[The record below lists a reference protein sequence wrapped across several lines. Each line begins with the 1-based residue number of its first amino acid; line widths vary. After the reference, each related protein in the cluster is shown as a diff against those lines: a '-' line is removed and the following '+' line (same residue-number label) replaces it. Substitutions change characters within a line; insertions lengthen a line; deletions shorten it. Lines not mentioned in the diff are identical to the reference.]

1 MILSLFCYLDSWERF
16 NETTIPNKK
25 SFYSE
30 LYLEDITDEGYMHAQ
45 KVFKEFKIKNLGEY
59 H

>member
-16 NETTIPNKK
+16 NETTLPNKK

-30 LYLEDITDEGYMHAQ
+30 LYLEDITDEGYMHAR
-45 KVFKEFKIKNLGEY
+45 I
-59 H
+59 